1 MGIIY
6 AVFNHTKREFVHPDD
21 LPVDRSDPVSYPYSA
36 FITNLLVNSW
46 RHDHV
51 VMFDDS
57 GDIQCDWELSKSY
70 KNRSSVLWNEFV
82 TMYSAILPD
91 LEPVE

>member
-1 MGIIY
+1 
-6 AVFNHTKREFVHPDD
+6 
-21 LPVDRSDPVSYPYSA
+21 
-36 FITNLLVNSW
+36 
-46 RHDHV
+46 V